1 MKNKLFLFT
10 LILSSSLAFTACAIN
25 FGKVVHGNG
34 NVTKELRTLGSF
46 DALSASSGVNVYL
59 FQGEEEKI
67 WVEADENLQ
76 ECVKTRIE
84 GNTLHCY
91 LDCSV
96 KRSKKLNVY
105 VNYKQLKKIKAS
117 SGADVY
123 GETMLKAER
132 LLVNV
137 SSGADVK
144 LETEV
149 DFLEGESSSGAD
161 LVIKGKANTFYGNA
175 SSGADI
181 KADELQVNDC
191 KLNASSAGDI
201 RVHVISKIDASA
213 SSGADISYSGNPSF
227 VEVNRSSGGDIRHR
241 N

>member
-1 MKNKLFLFT
+1 MKNKLLLFPIILIFLFN
-10 LILSSSLAFTACAIN
+10 LNACAWN
-25 FGKVVHGNG
+25 LGKVVYGNG
-34 NVTKELRTLGSF
+34 KVIKELRNLSSF
-46 DALSASSGVNVYL
+46 DELSASSGVNVYL
-59 FQGEEEKI
+59 FQGEEEKVI
-67 WVEADENLQ
+67 VETDENLQ
-76 ECVKTRIE
+76 EYVKTKVE

-91 LDCSV
+91 IDCSI
-96 KRSKKLNVY
+96 KKSNKLNVY
-105 VNYKQLKKIKAS
+105 VNYRQLKKIKAS

-123 GETMLKAER
+123 GETVLKAGK

-144 LETEV
+144 LETEA
-149 DFLEGESSSGAD
+149 DFLEGEASSGAD
-161 LVIKGKANTFYGNA
+161 LVLKGKANTFYGNA

-181 KADELQVNDC
+181 KADDLKVDDC

-201 RVHVISKIDASA
+201 RVHVNNKIDASA

-227 VEVNRSSGGDIRHR
+227 VEVNRSSGGDIRRR

>member
-1 MKNKLFLFT
+1 MKNKLFLIPMIFIF
-10 LILSSSLAFTACAIN
+10 LLNFNACALN
-25 FGKVVHGNG
+25 LSKVVYGNG
-34 NVTKELRTLGSF
+34 NVTKELRTVVSF
-46 DALSASSGVNVYL
+46 DELSASSGVNVYL
-59 FQGEEEKI
+59 FQGDEEKVI
-67 WVEADENLQ
+67 VETDENLQ
-76 ECVKTRIE
+76 ECVITKVE

-91 LDCSV
+91 VEGSI
-96 KRSKKLNVY
+96 KKSRKLNVY

-123 GETMLKAER
+123 GETILRAEK
-132 LLVNV
+132 LSVNV

-144 LETEV
+144 LETEA
-149 DFLEGESSSGAD
+149 DFLEGEVSSGAD
-161 LVIKGKANTFYGNA
+161 LVLKGKANTFYGSA

-181 KADELQVNDC
+181 KADDLQVNDC

-201 RVHVISKIDASA
+201 KVHVNNKIDASA

-227 VEVNRSSGGDIRHR
+227 VEVHRSSGGDIRKR